1 MSVIAA
7 VIVLHTAYK
16 ASSDLV
22 KWLQAGKRIAM
33 VLLLLGV

>member
-22 KWLQAGKRIAM
+22 KWLQAGKRWYFLAFNDQ
-33 VLLLLGV
+33 G